1 METNTEYTAS
11 DYLIALGRR
20 RRALLGVAI
29 PVLLGAVL
37 LARLLP
43 DRYTSSAEID
53 INLEGSVAR
62 TLEPIEITSYADQYL
77 ATLTDRA
84 LTRENLAELA
94 NQPELFAG
102 EESGLTESER
112 IDKIR
117 VSIGVSVMTQ
127 VVISPNS
134 GREVDLISGFR
145 VASTGSDPEFV
156 YEVADHA
163 SQLFLDAD
171 RKSRTSRASS
181 ETNFLNEQIRLTES
195 TIVELE
201 QKIADFKVENACCLP
216 ELVDLNMSVIE
227 RAERDIE
234 DVRPRIRA
242 LEQDRAFL
250 QSQLDEIKQVTAATD
265 RVAELEAEYMTLVA
279 NYGQDHPDV
288 VRLRREITA
297 LANAGGGDDSA
308 IQAVELRM
316 KLLEAEQKYSP
327 EHPDVIRYR
336 QELAVLERQKPS
348 GVSSTQAELLQN
360 PRYVQVRNELN
371 SINTEL
377 SELRRREPTLRQKIT
392 EYEVRLARTPQ
403 VESEYQT
410 LTRKLESSRD
420 TFDDLQRR
428 AVIAQQSEA
437 LESTDIGARLTEV
450 VPARVPRSPSGPPR
464 MAIVILGVFF
474 AGTLGI
480 GSVLFAEMTD
490 NTIRG
495 SKDVAR
501 VISAMPLATIPV
513 IENSQ
518 SRKERKR
525 RVFFSRA
532 ATVIGVSV
540 IAFLYF
546 KGLI

>member
-1 METNTEYTAS
+1 M
-11 DYLIALGRR
+11 
-20 RRALLGVAI
+20 LLGVAI

-62 TLEPIEITSYADQYL
+62 TLEPIEITSYADQYI

-117 VSIGVSVMTQ
+117 ESIGVSVMTQ

>member
-20 RRALLGVAI
+20 RRVLLGVAI

-62 TLEPIEITSYADQYL
+62 TLEPIEITSYADQYI

-117 VSIGVSVMTQ
+117 ESIGVSVMTQ